1 MAFEKVTFA
10 LDPKREGLLHNKG
23 ICTEATLRS
32 SRPDAWLKML
42 KKPLLKRGHSWPFVG
57 GLPLVFVLGLGCTN
71 LQRGEAFWNFAIPP
85 QDVLSQLVFSGLVAT
100 LLRRRRPM
108 EPSSGTA
115 HDRTDQQ
122 VMSAQ
127 SSQAPLAVPERME
140 GESGGPNYCC
150 ASTAGAKGGDSSAAQ
165 WCSSQSTCREP
176 WSR

>member
-1 MAFEKVTFA
+1 MGRTLLLLVAFEKVTFA

-71 LQRGEAFWNFAIPP
+71 FLRGEAFWNFAIPP

-115 HDRTDQQ
+115 HDRTDQHKHCPRFPPSHRHFSHVRSTTAEAQLAGNIFVTQ
-122 VMSAQ
+122 VIETPAN
-127 SSQAPLAVPERME
+127 PEILNR
-140 GESGGPNYCC
+140 
-150 ASTAGAKGGDSSAAQ
+150 AI
-165 WCSSQSTCREP
+165 
-176 WSR
+176 